1 MAHLKRGRDIPQPCN
16 SPDVEFEFALCLALP
31 LGCRLVEQLEL
42 VLRENGSGVGP
53 WLLAAGYIAQ
63 LIDLGDPELEN
74 FASFAKLLAN
84 RLDGI
89 PPENVDLRGIAL
101 SGFDIKVRPEI
112 GKGEKGHDDPFKPFG
127 PGESPSPGI
136 VPVYIQDL
144 FEKLNSLFGQAAPL
158 TDQAAFVNQIA
169 AIAQGN
175 QVVMAQV
182 DKSPQDQ
189 AMKGNLPGAVEAA
202 IARAMT
208 SHASL
213 ATLLLKSDKQ
223 ALGIFTSLIYDMQKK
238 TARRS
243 MSVILRVPNP
253 AAYRPLSTLHDH
265 RCRWPCKNRFRLAGC
280 AFAKREPSRSREEF
294 LRSNRFYRIHD

>member
-84 RLDGI
+84 CLDGI
-89 PPENVDLRGIAL
+89 PPENVDLRSIAL

-112 GKGEKGHDDPFKPFG
+112 GKGEKGHDGPFKPFG

-202 IARAMT
+202 IARAIT

-213 ATLLLKSDKQ
+213 A
-223 ALGIFTSLIYDMQKK
+223 TSLIYDMQKNGEK
-238 TARRS
+238 IDVSHFKGA
-243 MSVILRVPNP
+243 
-253 AAYRPLSTLHDH
+253 
-265 RCRWPCKNRFRLAGC
+265 
-280 AFAKREPSRSREEF
+280 
-294 LRSNRFYRIHD
+294 